1 MSVFVDTSALIAVMA
16 SSDSLH
22 GPAARAWLKL
32 LDGGEALVTTNYV
45 LVETCSLLQHRF
57 GLAYLRRFR
66 SEGAGA
72 LDIWWVTPEQHDA
85 ALGAV
90 LAADR
95 RDLSLVDCA
104 SFAVMRDLGLD
115 QAFALDSHF
124 NEQGF
129 QVVPDLSSQQ
139 HDGRS

>member
-22 GPAARAWLKL
+22 GPAVRAWLEL
-32 LDGGEALVTTNYV
+32 LDGDEALVTTNYV

-57 GLAYLRRFR
+57 GLACLRRFR

-72 LDIWWVTPEQHDA
+72 LGVWWVTAEQHDA
-85 ALGAV
+85 ALAAV

-95 RDLSLVDCA
+95 QDLSLVDCA
-104 SFAVMRDLGLD
+104 SFAVMRDLGLE
-115 QAFALDSHF
+115 QAFTVDSHF
-124 NEQGF
+124 DEQGF
-129 QVVPDLSSQQ
+129 RVVPDLSSHQ
-139 HDGRS
+139 HDGRR